1 MNDTFSRLK
10 MSLLAL
16 YGLVCSWHGQ
26 LAQQLAYLVQMKPK
40 HVFLVIKKTDKH
52 ETIRCIRFKTQIC
65 CLGENTLS

>member
-26 LAQQLAYLVQMKPK
+26 LAQQLAYLGQMKPN
-40 HVFLVIKKTDKH
+40 HVFLVIKKLINMKL
-52 ETIRCIRFKTQIC
+52 FVV
-65 CLGENTLS
+65 